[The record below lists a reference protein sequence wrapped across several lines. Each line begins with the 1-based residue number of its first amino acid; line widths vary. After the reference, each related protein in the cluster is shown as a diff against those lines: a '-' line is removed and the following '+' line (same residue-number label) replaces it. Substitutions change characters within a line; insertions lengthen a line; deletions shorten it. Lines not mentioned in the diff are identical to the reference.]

1 MQSALTQ
8 SRPTQ
13 MPKTETSNP
22 NDGPSFQAPRYR
34 PNWAVAVVCLLLGVF
49 FAVGMSFYD
58 PLQSSQIGTAP
69 RPKNPMGWLGAES
82 VYVLLFS
89 IGASAWLVPI
99 FLFWTVYMA
108 LKAARHLSGARVVAM
123 IVAVSTFSGL
133 WAMIDG
139 IKVSNYFT
147 NGPGGV
153 IGQTLYSKLLADALG
168 TMGSALL
175 MGSIYALCLMFVFT
189 RDIGTEIDKIFLNF
203 SAWREAR
210 IKHKAALAAER
221 AKAREER
228 QRHKAGP
235 LGAPAGS
242 REPVRITSQAIKD
255 AGTDPVGPSGGKK
268 SFAAKTAGDPLAK
281 PSTYVP
287 LPESLDAVAPKPAA
301 VAAPPPRGLARGGPP
316 PRPDAPAPAP
326 EPTVSDIR
334 PLAVAAGKIELNIV
348 KPEEPKKAAKISLPQ
363 SDDKTYE
370 FPPLSLLKE
379 QAKPDAGNSEEEHR
393 ANAENLLRILGEF
406 GVEVTLGEIHVGP
419 VITRYEV
426 VPAAGVR
433 VEKIAGLD
441 KNIAL
446 GMRAQ
451 SVRILAPIPGKAA
464 VGVEVPNQHPMAVGM
479 RELLESEDWA
489 NAKAEI
495 PIALGKDVSGAPLIS
510 DLAKMPH
517 LLIAG
522 ATGSGKSVCINSIVA
537 SILYSKSPKDLRLI
551 MVDPKV
557 VELKIF
563 NSLPHMLIPVVTEPK
578 KVPAALKWLLG
589 EMEQRYQLFAKV
601 NVRNIVGFNNRKKN
615 AKSEAPVPGEV
626 QGSLTGVDPM
636 LDDGVEVP
644 ARLPYIVAI
653 IDELADL
660 MMVAPAEI
668 ETSIARLAQLARAAG
683 IHLIIA
689 TQRPSVNVITGVIKA
704 NLPSRI
710 AFQVASQVDSRTIL
724 DTKGA
729 DTLIGRGDMLF
740 SPPGTS
746 RLVRSQGAF
755 VSDEEVMA
763 MVEFLKKN
771 GPPQYAQSVQAQ
783 IDRDAREEDEEDG
796 GADDGDMG
804 DDEELYNQA
813 LDVLKSTKRASTS
826 MIQRRLRI
834 GYNRAARIMD
844 LMEEKGIVGPENG
857 SSPREILV
865 DLDSL

>member
-1 MQSALTQ
+1 
-8 SRPTQ
+8 
-13 MPKTETSNP
+13 MPKPETSNS
-22 NDGPSFQAPRYR
+22 NDGPSAKAPRYQ
-34 PNWAVAVVCLLLGVF
+34 PNWPIALSFLLVGVFIAVALV
-49 FAVGMSFYD
+49 AYD
-58 PLQSSQIGTAP
+58 PLQSSHISTAP
-69 RPKNPMGWLGAES
+69 RPKNPMGWIGAES
-82 VYVLLFS
+82 IYVLLFS
-89 IGASAWLVPI
+89 LGASTWLIPV
-99 FLFWTVYMA
+99 FLGWIVYLA
-108 LKAARHLSGARVVAM
+108 IKAGRHLTGTR
-123 IVAVSTFSGL
+123 IVTMVIAIAAFSGL
-133 WAMIDG
+133 WSMVDFF
-139 IKVSNYFT
+139 KFSNYFPS
-147 NGPGGV
+147 GPGGY
-153 IGQTLYSKLLADALG
+153 IGKGLYEGLLQEPAG
-168 TMGSALL
+168 PIGSALML
-175 MGSIYALCLMFVFT
+175 GVIYTAAMLYIFT
-189 RDIGTEIDKIFLNF
+189 RDIGTEIDRIYANF
-203 SAWREAR
+203 TAWRETRAQQ
-210 IKHKAALAAER
+210 KAALAAELAKEREAR
-221 AKAREER
+221 AK
-228 QRHKAGP
+228 QKAAASVAVSAAAP
-235 LGAPAGS
+235 LTATTPS
-242 REPVRITSQAIKD
+242 T
-255 AGTDPVGPSGGKK
+255 PVGPSGGKK
-268 SFAAKTAGDPLAK
+268 TFAAKSAEDPLAK
-281 PSTYVP
+281 PAARGTGTGA
-287 LPESLDAVAPKPAA
+287 ESVEPAA
-301 VAAPPPRGLARGGPP
+301 ALKPTP
-316 PRPDAPAPAP
+316 APAPAAAIAKGTAQ
-326 EPTVSDIR
+326 PTPPTAGTATNLKD
-334 PLAVAAGKIELNIV
+334 LTVATTGKFELNIV
-348 KPEEPKKAAKISLPQ
+348 KTEEPKKAAKITLPQ

-379 QAKPDAGNSEEEHR
+379 QAKPASSNSEEEHR
-393 ANAENLLRILGEF
+393 ANAENLLRILSEF
-406 GVEVTLGEIHVGP
+406 GVDVTLGEIHVGP

-464 VGVEVPNQHPMAVGM
+464 VGVEVPNQHPTPVGM

-489 NAKAEI
+489 GAKAEI

-601 NVRNIVGFNNRKKN
+601 NVRNIVGFNTRKK
-615 AKSEAPVPGEV
+615 AGKPDLPPPPDPQAT
-626 QGSLTGVDPM
+626 LMGVDPL
-636 LDDGVEVP
+636 LDDGLEVP
-644 ARLPYIVAI
+644 ERLPYIVAI

-740 SPPGTS
+740 SPPGSS

-783 IDRDAREEDEEDG
+783 IDRAAREDAEENG
-796 GADDGDMG
+796 EGEGDSDLG

>member
-1 MQSALTQ
+1 
-8 SRPTQ
+8 
-13 MPKTETSNP
+13 MPKPETSNS

-34 PNWAVAVVCLLLGVF
+34 PNWSVALVCLLLGIFVTV
-49 FAVGMSFYD
+49 ALVAYD
-58 PLQSSQIGTAP
+58 PLQSSHHTTAP
-69 RPKNPMGWLGAES
+69 RPKNPMGWVGAETIW
-82 VYVLLFS
+82 VLLFS
-89 IGASAWLVPI
+89 LGASTWLLPV
-99 FLFWTVYMA
+99 FFGWMTYMSIR
-108 LKAARHLSGARVVAM
+108 AARHLTGTRIIAM
-123 IVAVSTFSGL
+123 IIAVTSLSGL
-133 WAMIDG
+133 AAMVDS
-139 IKVSNYFT
+139 IKVSNYFPS
-147 NGPGGV
+147 GPGGL
-153 IGQTLYSKLLADALG
+153 IGKTLYEKLLADAAGPFGSGLLFG
-168 TMGSALL
+168 TLYCVSLL
-175 MGSIYALCLMFVFT
+175 FIFT
-189 RDIGTEIDKIFLNF
+189 RDIGTEVDKI
-203 SAWREAR
+203 SAGFFDWRRQRAQQ
-210 IKHKAALAAER
+210 KAAIAAEN
-221 AKAREER
+221 AKARAEKAR
-228 QRHKAGP
+228 QRSEASVSTSP
-235 LGAPAGS
+235 LGS
-242 REPVRITSQAIKD
+242 RDPIRIPPQLIKS
-255 AGTDPVGPSGGKK
+255 ANPDPVGPSGGRKT
-268 SFAAKTAGDPLAK
+268 FAAKSSEDPLAK
-281 PSTYVP
+281 PISRPP
-287 LPESLDAVAPKPAA
+287 LQPESADPIVTKP
-301 VAAPPPRGLARGGPP
+301 VGVPAPPTRALTH
-316 PRPDAPAPAP
+316 PATPA
-326 EPTVSDIR
+326 TNTATDVR
-334 PLAVAAGKIELNIV
+334 PLAVATTGKFELNIV
-348 KPEEPKKAAKISLPQ
+348 KQEEPKKAAKISLPQ

-379 QAKPDAGNSEEEHR
+379 QAKPDSSNSEEEHR
-393 ANAENLLRILGEF
+393 ANAANLLRILGEF

-464 VGVEVPNQHPMAVGM
+464 VGVEVPNLHPTPVGM

-489 NAKAEI
+489 TAKAEI
-495 PIALGKDVSGAPLIS
+495 PIALGKDVSGVPLIS

-601 NVRNIVGFNNRKKN
+601 NVRNIVGFNSRKKN
-615 AKSEAPVPGEV
+615 AKAETPVPGEV
-626 QGSLTGVDPM
+626 QGSLTGVDPL

-740 SPPGTS
+740 SPPGSS

-783 IDRDAREEDEEDG
+783 IDRDAREDDEEDG
-796 GADDGDMG
+796 ESEDSDLG
-804 DDEELYNQA
+804 DDEELYTQA

-844 LMEEKGIVGPENG
+844 LMEDKGIVGPENG

>member
-1 MQSALTQ
+1 
-8 SRPTQ
+8 
-13 MPKTETSNP
+13 MPKPETSNS
-22 NDGPSFQAPRYR
+22 NDGPSAKAPRYQ
-34 PNWAVAVVCLLLGVF
+34 PNWPIALGFLLVGVFIAVALV
-49 FAVGMSFYD
+49 AYD
-58 PLQSSQIGTAP
+58 PLQSSHISTAP
-69 RPKNPMGWLGAES
+69 RPQNPMGWIGAES
-82 VYVLLFS
+82 IYILLFS
-89 IGASAWLVPI
+89 LGASTWLIPI
-99 FLFWTVYMA
+99 FFGWIVYLA
-108 LKAARHLSGARVVAM
+108 IKAGRHLTGAR
-123 IVAVSTFSGL
+123 IVTMVIAIAAFSGL
-133 WAMIDG
+133 WSMVDFF
-139 IKVSNYFT
+139 KFSNYFPS
-147 NGPGGV
+147 GPGGV
-153 IGQTLYSKLLADALG
+153 IGKTIYKNLLADAAGPIGSTLILG
-168 TMGSALL
+168 T
-175 MGSIYALCLMFVFT
+175 IYTAAMLYIFT
-189 RDIGTEIDKIFLNF
+189 RDIGTEIDRIYANF
-203 SAWREAR
+203 TAWREERA
-210 IKHKAALAAER
+210 KQKAALAAELAKEREAR
-221 AKAREER
+221 AK
-228 QRHKAGP
+228 QKAAASVAVSAAVP
-235 LGAPAGS
+235 LAANTPA
-242 REPVRITSQAIKD
+242 T
-255 AGTDPVGPSGGKK
+255 PVGPSGGKK
-268 SFAAKTAGDPLAK
+268 TFAAKSAEDPLAK
-281 PSTYVP
+281 PAARSTGAEVAEA
-287 LPESLDAVAPKPAA
+287 LVAPKPAPA
-301 VAAPPPRGLARGGPP
+301 AALPKTAARPTPPAAATGTATNLKDLTVA
-316 PRPDAPAPAP
+316 
-326 EPTVSDIR
+326 TT
-334 PLAVAAGKIELNIV
+334 GKFELNIV
-348 KPEEPKKAAKISLPQ
+348 KPEEPKKAAKITLPQ

-379 QAKPDAGNSEEEHR
+379 QAKPASSNSEEEHR
-393 ANAENLLRILGEF
+393 ANAENLLRILSEF
-406 GVEVTLGEIHVGP
+406 GVDVTLGEIHVGP

-426 VPAAGVR
+426 VPAPGVR

-464 VGVEVPNQHPMAVGM
+464 VGVEVPNQHPTPVGM

-589 EMEQRYQLFAKV
+589 EMAQRYQLFAKV
-601 NVRNIVGFNNRKKN
+601 NVRNIVGFNTRKK
-615 AKSEAPVPGEV
+615 AGKPDLPPPPDPQAT
-626 QGSLTGVDPM
+626 LTGVDPL
-636 LDDGVEVP
+636 LDDGLEVP
-644 ARLPYIVAI
+644 DRLPYIVAI

-740 SPPGTS
+740 SPPGSS

-783 IDRDAREEDEEDG
+783 IDRAAREDAEEDG
-796 GADDGDMG
+796 EGEGDLG

-813 LDVLKSTKRASTS
+813 LEVLKSTKRASTS

-865 DLDSL
+865 DLESL

>member
-1 MQSALTQ
+1 
-8 SRPTQ
+8 
-13 MPKTETSNP
+13 MPKPETSNS
-22 NDGPSFQAPRYR
+22 NDGPSAKAPRYQ
-34 PNWAVAVVCLLLGVF
+34 PNWPIALSFLLVGVFIAVALV
-49 FAVGMSFYD
+49 AYD
-58 PLQSSQIGTAP
+58 PLQSSHISTAP
-69 RPKNPMGWLGAES
+69 RPKNPMGWIGAES
-82 VYVLLFS
+82 IYILLFS
-89 IGASAWLVPI
+89 LGASTWLIPVFFGWI
-99 FLFWTVYMA
+99 VYLA
-108 LKAARHLSGARVVAM
+108 IKAGRHLTGTR
-123 IVAVSTFSGL
+123 IVTMVIAIAAFSGL
-133 WAMIDG
+133 WSMVDFF
-139 IKVSNYFT
+139 KFSNYFPS
-147 NGPGGV
+147 GPGGY
-153 IGQTLYSKLLADALG
+153 IGKGLYEGLLHEPAG
-168 TMGSALL
+168 PIGSALML
-175 MGSIYALCLMFVFT
+175 GVIYTAAMLYIFT
-189 RDIGTEIDKIFLNF
+189 RDIGTEIDRIYAGFT
-203 SAWREAR
+203 AWREAR
-210 IKHKAALAAER
+210 AKQKAALAAELAKEREAR
-221 AKAREER
+221 AK
-228 QRHKAGP
+228 QKAAASVAVSAAAP
-235 LGAPAGS
+235 LATNTP
-242 REPVRITSQAIKD
+242 T
-255 AGTDPVGPSGGKK
+255 TPVGPSGGKK
-268 SFAAKTAGDPLAK
+268 TFAAKSAEDPLAK
-281 PSTYVP
+281 PAARGTGAEA
-287 LPESLDAVAPKPAA
+287 PEP
-301 VAAPPPRGLARGGPP
+301 VAAPKSATS
-316 PRPDAPAPAP
+316 PAPAL
-326 EPTVSDIR
+326 SK
-334 PLAVAAGKIELNIV
+334 AAGKPTPPAAGTATNLKELTVATTGKFELNIV
-348 KPEEPKKAAKISLPQ
+348 KPEEPKKATKITLPQ

-379 QAKPDAGNSEEEHR
+379 QAKPASSNSEEEHR
-393 ANAENLLRILGEF
+393 ANAENLLRILSEF
-406 GVEVTLGEIHVGP
+406 GVDVTLGEIHVGP

-464 VGVEVPNQHPMAVGM
+464 VGVEVPNQHPTPVGM

-589 EMEQRYQLFAKV
+589 EMAQRYQLFAKV
-601 NVRNIVGFNNRKKN
+601 NVRNIVGFNTRKKAGKPDLPPPPDPQATLN
-615 AKSEAPVPGEV
+615 
-626 QGSLTGVDPM
+626 GVDPL
-636 LDDGVEVP
+636 LDDGLEVP
-644 ARLPYIVAI
+644 ERLPYIVAI

-740 SPPGTS
+740 SPPGSS

-771 GPPQYAQSVQAQ
+771 GPPQYAEAVQAQ
-783 IDRDAREEDEEDG
+783 IDRAAREDAEEDG
-796 GADDGDMG
+796 EGEGDSDLG

-865 DLDSL
+865 DLDTL